1 MFIQSSFEFPEGVT
15 KRTFS
20 FELINNLIVLP
31 VQING
36 VSLSFLLDLGVNKTI
51 LFNNDL
57 INVNDFENIASINLR
72 GLSDAASILAFRV
85 EADLFQIDR
94 LSSANH
100 EILLLEG

>member
-1 MFIQSSFEFPEGVT
+1 VFIQSSFEFPEGVT

-57 INVNDFENIASINLR
+57 INVNDFEKKLQLI
-72 GLSDAASILAFRV
+72 
-85 EADLFQIDR
+85 
-94 LSSANH
+94 
-100 EILLLEG
+100 